1 MSVTESKAKTPAK
14 TSKKA
19 AQAAAAETLK
29 AALEAATLE
38 YVPLSGLV
46 KSPLNVRVIPY
57 PAESVRS
64 LADTIKA
71 IGLRKI
77 WWSIRLLT
85 GRMAW
90 LPVAVV

>member
-1 MSVTESKAKTPAK
+1 MSVTESKAKAAPK
-14 TSKKA
+14 TSKKSLKPA
-19 AQAAAAETLK
+19 GSEALK
-29 AALEAATLE
+29 AALDATPIE
-38 YVPLSGLV
+38 YVLV
-46 KSPLNVRVIPY
+46 TSLAKSPFNVRTIPY